1 VTINELLYDA
11 IKHEETFLAYSLY
24 WSMKQGHCK
33 ATDSIKTFRAKK
45 QDIEEINKLIESN
58 PLGIQI
64 MKLYSMKTKDG
75 QNLIVLAENESSAK
89 GHYLSEEGILPS
101 KIHDMTNKMD
111 TSFWYGE
118 EGYKSFSQIRD
129 ETLMFPS
136 TVMRYAKEKA
146 TYEKTEREYFKR
158 RIAKGIYNE
167 IPFSERP
174 LKTLE
179 ES

>member
-1 VTINELLYDA
+1 MTINELLYDA

-24 WSMKQGHCK
+24 WSIQQGHCK

-45 QDIEEINKLIESN
+45 QDIDEINKLIESN

-75 QNLIVLAENESSAK
+75 QNLIVLAESESSAK
-89 GHYLSEEGILPS
+89 GHYLSEERVLPS
-101 KIHDMTNKMD
+101 KVHDMTNKMD

-118 EGYKSFSQIRD
+118 EEGYKSFSQVRD

-136 TVMRYAKEKA
+136 TVMRYKKDES
-146 TYEKTEREYFKR
+146 TYEQTEKKYFKQ

-167 IPFSERP
+167 IPFSERI
-174 LKTLE
+174 KE
-179 ES
+179 